1 MSEKFIPNITTE
13 LRKDI
18 VKVPEIIDEASG
30 IIIFGKKL
38 SLCKYSQFY
47 YITILLIYGKYKY

>member
-38 SLCKYSQFY
+38 NLLFLRQ
-47 YITILLIYGKYKY
+47 ILRLFAIQMQML